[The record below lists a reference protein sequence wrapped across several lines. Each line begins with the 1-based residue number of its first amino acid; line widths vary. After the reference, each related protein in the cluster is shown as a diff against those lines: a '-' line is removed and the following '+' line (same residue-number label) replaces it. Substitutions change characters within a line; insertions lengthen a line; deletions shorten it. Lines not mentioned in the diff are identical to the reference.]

1 MSGPVT
7 DQARTIEE
15 RVAALEALVARAIER
30 GRRHPLGRQVIRL
43 LGLEDEG

>member
-1 MSGPVT
+1 MTGAQQDT
-7 DQARTIEE
+7 LED
-15 RVAALEALVARAIER
+15 RVAKLEALVARAIER